1 MRAAAEAALAD
12 HKAQREK
19 ASADA
24 TAANKAAEAAAAAE
38 MASETNPWNTICALP
53 PSVQALPAP
62 PLACL
67 AAATMLTAH
76 HHRCVSVEQTR
87 WSRSMSMPMCT
98 PGTRD
103 ITICCSTSRS
113 RARVPRRGR
122 VSRQPNCLA

>member
-53 PSVQALPAP
+53 HPLSRRCQLRLWPASPLPQ
-62 PLACL
+62 C
-67 AAATMLTAH
+67 
-76 HHRCVSVEQTR
+76 
-87 WSRSMSMPMCT
+87 
-98 PGTRD
+98 
-103 ITICCSTSRS
+103 
-113 RARVPRRGR
+113 
-122 VSRQPNCLA
+122 